1 MRTITGSSNF
11 VGSIG
16 LTIVSSLFIGAVI
29 AVLANGFVKGINLL
43 FDFHQTLLSDGGA
56 GSDWFVQF
64 CINSCVLGLALVVV
78 TRLKSLL
85 RGENWQGPADIILAS
100 HNAHHAVGLK
110 QGILASIASFLSLSS
125 GASLGQYGPIV
136 HLGGLVGSWARQNR
150 FAPKW
155 GADIW
160 LGCGVAAA
168 ISAAFHAPI
177 AGIIFAHEAILRH
190 FSARAAAPISISAI
204 SAAAFSAWLFGGDR
218 ILAMSAVPEDILPHL
233 PILLLAGI
241 VFALVAILIMKM
253 NFWCITHQNRLSSL
267 PRGTIVV
274 VMLALLGTFLPE
286 VLGLGLDTLKHI
298 ISQDFV
304 LMAVLLLFC
313 FKFIAVLLSVY
324 GGFVGGYFS
333 PALYLGAAA
342 GSLLNGLYS
351 AIGIGLSGPLL
362 IVSGMAAVS
371 ACVIG
376 APVAVV
382 VLVLELTMS
391 YNFAVGA
398 MICVVTA
405 SFIAH
410 LAYGHSL
417 FDKQLQNRNIDL
429 SAGRVA
435 LSLSAQ
441 NLSEIMHRD
450 FAAAAPDCSVRQA
463 LDCLQSKQKS
473 ELYLVDK
480 EQKFIGKILGAKLD
494 ARTSGPANSFIDQDV
509 LIFTPDLSLLIAIEK
524 ASNFVGESI
533 PVINSDGVLVGVV
546 TEADLFASF
555 LQTQKSITAI
565 EHG

>member
-1 MRTITGSSNF
+1 MRTVTGNANF
-11 VGSIG
+11 IVSIG
-16 LTIVSSLFIGAVI
+16 LMILSSLFVGAVI
-29 AVLANGFVKGINLL
+29 AVLANGFVKGVSLL
-43 FDFHQTLLSDGGA
+43 FDLHQTMMSDGGA
-56 GSDWFVQF
+56 GSDWFIQF
-64 CINSCVLGLALVVV
+64 SINSCVLGLALFVV
-78 TRLKSLL
+78 TKLNSLR
-85 RGENWQGPADIILAS
+85 RGNSWQGPADIILAS
-100 HNAHHAVGLK
+100 HNTYAVVDHK
-110 QGILASIASFLSLSS
+110 QGVLASIASFLSLSS

-136 HLGGLVGSWARQNR
+136 HLGGLVGSWAKQTR

-190 FSARAAAPISISAI
+190 FSAKAAAPISISAI
-204 SAAAFSAWLFGGDR
+204 SASALSAWLFGGDR
-218 ILAMSAVPEDILPHL
+218 LLAMSAVPVDILPHL
-233 PILLLAGI
+233 PLLLLAGM
-241 VFALVAILIMKM
+241 VFALVAITFMKL
-253 NFWCITHQNRLSSL
+253 NFLCLAHQDRLSSL
-267 PRGTIVV
+267 SRGLAVV
-274 VMLALLGTFLPE
+274 VLLALLGTFLPD
-286 VLGLGLDTLKHI
+286 VLGIGLGTLKQLI
-298 ISQDFV
+298 NQDFV
-304 LMAVLLLFC
+304 LTAVLLLFC

-342 GSLLNGLYS
+342 GSLLNSMYS

-362 IVSGMAAVS
+362 IISGMAAVS

-391 YNFAVGA
+391 YDFAVGA

-405 SFIAH
+405 SAIAH
-410 LAYGHSL
+410 VSYGHSL
-417 FDKQLQNRNIDL
+417 FDKQLQSRNIDL

-435 LSLSAQ
+435 LSLFSQ
-441 NLSEIMHRD
+441 RVSEIMHQD
-450 FAAAAPDCSVRQA
+450 FASALPDCSVRQA
-463 LDCLQSKQKS
+463 LDYLQSKQKS
-473 ELYLVDK
+473 ELYLLDK
-480 EQKFIGKILGAKLD
+480 DQKFVGKILGTKLD
-494 ARTSGPANSFIDQDV
+494 ARMAAPAAAFIDQD
-509 LIFTPDLSLLIAIEK
+509 LLTFTPDLSLLTAIEQ

-533 PVINSDGVLVGVV
+533 PIVTSEGVLVGVV
-546 TEADLFASF
+546 TEADLFAAF

>member
-56 GSDWFVQF
+56 GSDWIVQF

-136 HLGGLVGSWARQNR
+136 HLGGLVGSWARQSR

-204 SAAAFSAWLFGGDR
+204 SASAFSAWLFGGDR

-241 VFALVAILIMKM
+241 MFALVAILIMKM
-253 NFWCITHQNRLSSL
+253 NFWCIARQNKLSSL

-298 ISQDFV
+298 INQDFF
-304 LMAVLLLFC
+304 LKTVLLLFC

-450 FAAAAPDCSVRQA
+450 FAAAAPDCSVRKA
-463 LDCLQSKQKS
+463 LDCLQINQKS
-473 ELYLVDK
+473 ELYLIDK
-480 EQKFIGKILGAKLD
+480 ENKFIGKILGTKLD
-494 ARTSGPANSFIDQDV
+494 ARASATANSFIDEDV
-509 LIFTPDLSLLIAIEK
+509 LIFTPDLSLLDAIEK
-524 ASNFVGESI
+524 ASDFVGESI

-555 LQTQKSITAI
+555 LRTQKSITAI

>member
-1 MRTITGSSNF
+1 MRAITGSSNF

-100 HNAHHAVGLK
+100 HNAHHAVSLK

-204 SAAAFSAWLFGGDR
+204 SASAFSAWLFGGDR

-253 NFWCITHQNRLSSL
+253 NFWCIAHQNRLSSL

-298 ISQDFV
+298 INQDFV

-450 FAAAAPDCSVRQA
+450 FAGAAPDCSVRQA

-480 EQKFIGKILGAKLD
+480 DQKFIGKILGTKLD
-494 ARTSGPANSFIDQDV
+494 ARASAPANSFIDQDV
-509 LIFTPDLSLLIAIEK
+509 LIFTPDLSLLVAIEK

>member
-1 MRTITGSSNF
+1 M
-11 VGSIG
+11 
-16 LTIVSSLFIGAVI
+16 
-29 AVLANGFVKGINLL
+29 
-43 FDFHQTLLSDGGA
+43 
-56 GSDWFVQF
+56 
-64 CINSCVLGLALVVV
+64 
-78 TRLKSLL
+78 
-85 RGENWQGPADIILAS
+85 
-100 HNAHHAVGLK
+100 GLK

-150 FAPKW
+150 FARKW
-155 GADIW
+155 GPDIW

-204 SAAAFSAWLFGGDR
+204 SASAFSAWLFGGDR

-253 NFWCITHQNRLSSL
+253 NFWCIARQNRLSSL
-267 PRGTIVV
+267 PRGTPVV

-298 ISQDFV
+298 INQDFV
-304 LMAVLLLFC
+304 LMAVLLLF
-313 FKFIAVLLSVY
+313 LLQVY
-324 GGFVGGYFS
+324 CGFVICLWRVCGGIFFPGPIS
-333 PALYLGAAA
+333 GRGCWQPVER
-342 GSLLNGLYS
+342 LYS

-382 VLVLELTMS
+382 VVLELTMS

-450 FAAAAPDCSVRQA
+450 FAAAARIVRSDRLLTVCRA
-463 LDCLQSKQKS
+463 SRNL
-473 ELYLVDK
+473 
-480 EQKFIGKILGAKLD
+480 
-494 ARTSGPANSFIDQDV
+494 NSI
-509 LIFTPDLSLLIAIEK
+509 LLIRNRNSLEK
-524 ASNFVGESI
+524 F
-533 PVINSDGVLVGVV
+533 
-546 TEADLFASF
+546 
-555 LQTQKSITAI
+555 
-565 EHG
+565 

>member
-1 MRTITGSSNF
+1 MKEKTESDNENLADAFKRGVDYSKRFRAFKEEVREEKNWGLRVRVTAILLTLV
-11 VGSIG
+11 VGAIVG
-16 LTIVSSLFIGAVI
+16 LVALS
-29 AVLANGFVKGINLL
+29 
-43 FDFHQTLLSDGGA
+43 LLSLVEFFNNFWKPNIVTDFA
-56 GSDWFVQF
+56 QVEFSWN
-64 CINSCVLGLALVVV
+64 IYLGI
-78 TRLKSLL
+78 SLL
-85 RGENWQGPADIILAS
+85 VSALIAGQLLKLISDGRPRGPADLILSAQR
-100 HNAHHAVGLK
+100 NEPPEIRNG
-110 QGILASIASFLSLSS
+110 FLSATVAMISLSGGSSVGMFGPLMHFGGCFSYFVKKNIKLVTKLPLEVILGS
-125 GASLGQYGPIV
+125 GA
-136 HLGGLVGSWARQNR
+136 
-150 FAPKW
+150 
-155 GADIW
+155 
-160 LGCGVAAA
+160 AAA
-168 ISAAFHAPI
+168 IAAVFSAPI
-177 AGIIFAHEAILRH
+177 GAAIFAHEAILRH

-204 SAAAFSAWLFGGDR
+204 SASAFSAWLFGGDR

-253 NFWCITHQNRLSSL
+253 NFWCIAHQNRLSSL
-267 PRGTIVV
+267 PRGIIVV

-313 FKFIAVLLSVY
+313 FKFLAVLLSVY

-410 LAYGHSL
+410 LAYGHS
-417 FDKQLQNRNIDL
+417 
-429 SAGRVA
+429 
-435 LSLSAQ
+435 
-441 NLSEIMHRD
+441 
-450 FAAAAPDCSVRQA
+450 
-463 LDCLQSKQKS
+463 
-473 ELYLVDK
+473 
-480 EQKFIGKILGAKLD
+480 
-494 ARTSGPANSFIDQDV
+494 
-509 LIFTPDLSLLIAIEK
+509 
-524 ASNFVGESI
+524 
-533 PVINSDGVLVGVV
+533 
-546 TEADLFASF
+546 
-555 LQTQKSITAI
+555 
-565 EHG
+565 

>member
-1 MRTITGSSNF
+1 MRKITGSSNF
-11 VGSIG
+11 AGSIG
-16 LTIVSSLFIGAVI
+16 LMIVSSLFIGAVI

-100 HNAHHAVGLK
+100 HNAHHAVSLK

-204 SAAAFSAWLFGGDR
+204 SASAFSAWLFGGDR

-253 NFWCITHQNRLSSL
+253 NFWCIAHQNRLSSL

-480 EQKFIGKILGAKLD
+480 EQKFIGKILGTKLD
-494 ARTSGPANSFIDQDV
+494 VRASAPANSFIDQDV
-509 LIFTPDLSLLIAIEK
+509 LIFTPDLSLLVAIEK

>member
-1 MRTITGSSNF
+1 MRIITGSSNF
-11 VGSIG
+11 AGSIG
-16 LTIVSSLFIGAVI
+16 LTIVSSLFIGAII
-29 AVLANGFVKGINLL
+29 AVLANWFVKGINLL
-43 FDFHQTLLSDGGA
+43 FGFHQTLLSDGGL
-56 GSDWFVQF
+56 GSAWFLQF

-78 TRLKSLL
+78 TRIKSLL
-85 RGENWQGPADIILAS
+85 RGEGWQGPADIILAS

-110 QGILASIASFLSLSS
+110 QGILSSIASFLSLSS

-136 HLGGLVGSWARQNR
+136 HLGGLVGSWSRQNR

-204 SAAAFSAWLFGGDR
+204 SASAFSVWLFGGGR

-233 PILLLAGI
+233 PTLLLAGI

-253 NFWCITHQNRLSSL
+253 NFWFIARQNKLSSL

-298 ISQDFV
+298 INQDFV
-304 LMAVLLLFC
+304 LMTVLLLFC
-313 FKFIAVLLSVY
+313 FKFVALLLSVY

-376 APVAVV
+376 APIAVV

-417 FDKQLQNRNIDL
+417 FDKQLHNRNIDL
-429 SAGRVA
+429 SVGRVA

-441 NLSEIMHRD
+441 NLSEIMHGD
-450 FAAAAPDCSVRQA
+450 FVTSAPDCSVRQA

-480 EQKFIGKILGAKLD
+480 EQKFIGKILGTKLD
-494 ARTSGPANSFIDQDV
+494 ARVSAPAYSFIDEDV
-509 LIFTPDLSLLIAIEK
+509 LVFKPDLSLLVAIEK